1 MGSVT
6 GYSTLSRFEK
16 AFSQRLIKHFSYL
29 KGQVVTGLTS
39 AEVDVRWV
47 SADVIISN
55 KYVFEVHYRW
65 AKEDELYICE
75 EIPEEDDMSMNEWF
89 MDYVKGQV
97 VKDIQIGAADRDDE
111 AYLILVLESGETL
124 DCRLGFCS
132 ETCEFYGLVSEILSE
147 KEIAAFYEMEAIKW
161 QMQRLKQIS

>member
-6 GYSTLSRFEK
+6 GYSTLGQFEK
-16 AFSQRLIKHFSYL
+16 AFGQQLIEHFSYL

-47 SADVIISN
+47 SADVIVSN

-65 AKEDELYICE
+65 AKEDELYTCE
-75 EIPEEDDMSMNEWF
+75 EIPEDDMSMNEWF
-89 MDYVKGQV
+89 MYYVKGQV

-111 AYLILVLESGETL
+111 AY
-124 DCRLGFCS
+124 
-132 ETCEFYGLVSEILSE
+132 
-147 KEIAAFYEMEAIKW
+147 
-161 QMQRLKQIS
+161 